1 MSEQAIL
8 WLFGT
13 VITLQVSVL
22 GGVVLAVWKL
32 AQTVA
37 ELSSRLMRVERDIGD
52 HDSGMRGDI
61 HALRDKVMPFVLM
74 ESLRQEQREK
84 GK

>member
-1 MSEQAIL
+1 MDTQVIL

-13 VITLQVSVL
+13 VITVQLSVL

-37 ELSSRLMRVERDIGD
+37 ELSVRVIRMERDIGD
-52 HDSGMRGDI
+52 HDTGMRGDI
-61 HALRDKVMPFVLM
+61 HNLRSTVMPFVLM
-74 ESLRQEQREK
+74 QSMKMEHDK
-84 GK
+84 